1 MNGENRVIFN
11 DLRLLVVE
19 DYDFNL
25 EIVVDMLNILGIKP
39 DTAVNGKEAVEKVEK
54 GNYDLILMDI
64 RMPIMDGY
72 EASETIRKL
81 PISQP
86 LIIAL
91 TASVLTDKEKFEFY
105 GMNDFL
111 IKPIELEDL
120 EKMLMKYFKNK
131 SSRSGE

>member
-1 MNGENRVIFN
+1 MTEKKTFFDNVK
-11 DLRLLVVE
+11 LLVVE

-25 EIVVDMLNILGIKP
+25 EIVVDMLKILGIEP
-39 DTAVNGKEAVEKVEK
+39 ETAINGKEAVDKVEK
-54 GNYDLILMDI
+54 KEYDLILMDI

-72 EASETIRKL
+72 QATETIRKL
-81 PISQP
+81 PIKQP

-91 TASVLTDKEKFEFY
+91 TASVVIDKQKFESY

-120 EKMLMKYFKNK
+120 EKMLAKYLKDK
-131 SSRSGE
+131 IKAD

>member
-1 MNGENRVIFN
+1 MNEKKTVFENVK
-11 DLRLLVVE
+11 LLVVE

-25 EIVVDMLNILGIKP
+25 EIVVDMLKILGIEP
-39 DTAVNGKEAVEKVEK
+39 ETAVNGKQAVDKVEK
-54 GNYDLILMDI
+54 TDYDLILMDI

-72 EASETIRKL
+72 QATETIRKL
-81 PISQP
+81 PVKQP

-91 TASVLTDKEKFEFY
+91 TASVVVDKLKFESY

-120 EKMLMKYFKNK
+120 EKMLAKYLKEK
-131 SSRSGE
+131 IRS